1 MKKEERENRIVARGE
16 ISDHCHCVIG
26 DAKVTH
32 NGDQTVVEVFGKAS
46 IKHILESN
54 WVNEGTEVWTKEH
67 TDIELSP
74 GKYEYVPQIEYDP
87 YEDEIRKVRD

>member
-1 MKKEERENRIVARGE
+1 MKKQERVTRIIARGE
-16 ISDHCHCVIG
+16 LSDHCHCVVG
-26 DAKVTH
+26 EANVTQS
-32 NGDQTVVEVFGKAS
+32 GEKITVEVYGKAS

-54 WVNEGTEVWTKEH
+54 WVNEGVETWTKEH

-87 YEDEIRKVRD
+87 YEDEVRKVRD

>member
-1 MKKEERENRIVARGE
+1 MKKQDRENRIIARGE
-16 ISDHCHCVIG
+16 ISDHAHVVVGEAVVTQSG
-26 DAKVTH
+26 DEIT
-32 NGDQTVVEVFGKAS
+32 VEVLGKAS

-54 WVNEGTEVWTKEH
+54 WVNEGVETWTKEH

-87 YEDEIRKVRD
+87 YEDEIRKVVD